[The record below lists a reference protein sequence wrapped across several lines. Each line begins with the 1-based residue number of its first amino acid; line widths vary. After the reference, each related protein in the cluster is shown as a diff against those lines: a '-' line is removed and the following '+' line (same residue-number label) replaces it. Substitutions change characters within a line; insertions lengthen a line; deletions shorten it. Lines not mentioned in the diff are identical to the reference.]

1 MTTPSNTPQ
10 HSPFPRRAL
19 LRGLG
24 GAALLGAAGLGGATA
39 AGAAPAARSVTAGRI
54 KSVAYIE
61 VNSNSIGNVGRYTL
75 AGSGANA
82 FDLAVIFAANINY
95 DGANA
100 VFYCNPQVQAVLD
113 NAATTIR
120 PLQQKGIKVLLSVLG
135 NHQGAGFANF
145 PDEAAADRFAASLAA
160 TVTRYG
166 LDGID
171 FDDEWAEYGKNG
183 TGQPNDWSFVYLVK
197 SLRNRLPDKLITF
210 YNIGPAADHLS
221 YGGLRVGDMVDYAW
235 NPYYGS
241 YDAPV
246 IPGLGPAQLGAAAV
260 DLNNTS
266 TSTMKSFAQRTKTD
280 GYGVYVTYDLRAGNY
295 STVISSFTR
304 ELYGSA
310 AVYS

>member
-39 AGAAPAARSVTAGRI
+39 AGAATGATTAGRI

-61 VNSNSIGNVGRYTL
+61 VNSNSISNVGRYTL

-95 DGANA
+95 DGTNA

-120 PLQQKGIKVLLSVLG
+120 PLQQKGIKVILSVLG

-145 PDEAAADRFAASLAA
+145 PDEAAADRFAASLAD

-183 TGQPNDWSFVYLVK
+183 TSQPNDWSFVYLVK
-197 SLRNRLPDKLITF
+197 SLRKRLPDKLITF

-246 IPGLGPAQLGAAAV
+246 IDGMGPAKLGAAAV

-280 GYGVYVTYDLRAGNY
+280 GYGVYVTYDLRAGTY
-295 STVISSFTR
+295 SSVISSFTR
-304 ELYGSA
+304 ELYGSP

>member
-39 AGAAPAARSVTAGRI
+39 AGAATAATTAGRI

-61 VNSNSIGNVGRYTL
+61 VNSNSISNVGRYTL

-95 DGANA
+95 DGTNA

-113 NAATTIR
+113 NAATTIK

-145 PDEAAADRFAASLAA
+145 PDEASADRFSASLAD

-183 TGQPNDWSFVYLVK
+183 TSQPNDWSFVYLVK
-197 SLRNRLPDKLITF
+197 SLRKRLPDKLITF

-241 YDAPV
+241 YDAPA

-266 TSTMKSFAQRTKTD
+266 TSTMKSFAQKTKAD
-280 GYGVYVTYDLRAGNY
+280 GYGVYVTYDLRAGDH
-295 STVISSFTR
+295 SSVISSFTR

>member
-10 HSPFPRRAL
+10 NSPFPRRAL

-39 AGAAPAARSVTAGRI
+39 AGAATGATTAGRI

-61 VNSNSIGNVGRYTL
+61 VNSNSISNVGRYTL
-75 AGSGANA
+75 AGTGANA

-95 DGANA
+95 DGTNA

-120 PLQQKGIKVLLSVLG
+120 PLQQKGIKVILSVLG

-145 PDEAAADRFAASLAA
+145 PDEAAADRFAASLAD

-197 SLRNRLPDKLITF
+197 SLRKRLPDKLITF
-210 YNIGPAADHLS
+210 YNIGPAAARLS

-235 NPYYGS
+235 NPYYGTYS
-241 YDAPV
+241 APS

>member
-10 HSPFPRRAL
+10 NSPFPRRAL

-39 AGAAPAARSVTAGRI
+39 AGAATGATTAGRI

-61 VNSNSIGNVGRYTL
+61 VNSNSISNVGRYTL
-75 AGSGANA
+75 AGTG
-82 FDLAVIFAANINY
+82 
-95 DGANA
+95 
-100 VFYCNPQVQAVLD
+100 
-113 NAATTIR
+113 ATTIR
-120 PLQQKGIKVLLSVLG
+120 PLQQKGIKVTLSVLG

-145 PDEAAADRFAASLAA
+145 PDEAAADRFAASLAD

-197 SLRNRLPDKLITF
+197 SLRKRLPDKLITF
-210 YNIGPAADHLS
+210 YNIGPAAARLS

-235 NPYYGS
+235 NPYYGTYS
-241 YDAPV
+241 APS